1 MSHILPTYSWRVGL
15 EIREQV
21 RWQLWQICWRRR
33 FYQGEPRMCPCFY
46 VHYGTGAASAYGKK
60 RGGLKYG
67 WKKKLLDIRQFGWK
81 WHIHQWLNEHVVKW
95 CFSYSFK
102 NKKIP
107 LKKYSDILIPSH
119 TQYIL
124 KSSIS
129 YLFIYLFKLYLS
141 YYTKSESK
149 FLWSTSGT
157 IFKVDKTI
165 FSGFLPYISCYS
177 LWLYFI
183 LATNVF

>member
-1 MSHILPTYSWRVGL
+1 MTALTNMLTTSLLPGRAKDVPL
-15 EIREQV
+15 FLCA
-21 RWQLWQICWRRR
+21 LWNRGCKCVWEEERRIKIW
-33 FYQGEPRMCPCFY
+33 M
-46 VHYGTGAASAYGKK
+46 KK
-60 RGGLKYG
+60 N
-67 WKKKLLDIRQFGWK
+67 KLLDIRQFGWK

-129 YLFIYLFKLYLS
+129 YLFIYLYKLYLS

-165 FSGFLPYISCYS
+165 FSGFLPYISCYI

>member
-1 MSHILPTYSWRVGL
+1 MTALTNMLTTSLLPGRAKDVPL
-15 EIREQV
+15 FLCA
-21 RWQLWQICWRRR
+21 LWNRGCKCVWEEERRIKIW
-33 FYQGEPRMCPCFY
+33 M
-46 VHYGTGAASAYGKK
+46 K
-60 RGGLKYG
+60 
-67 WKKKLLDIRQFGWK
+67 KKKLLDIRQFGWK

-129 YLFIYLFKLYLS
+129 YLFIYLNFICLITLKVNQNFFGPPPGPSLKWTKLFFQVFCHIYPV
-141 YYTKSESK
+141 TV
-149 FLWSTSGT
+149 FG
-157 IFKVDKTI
+157 
-165 FSGFLPYISCYS
+165 YI
-177 LWLYFI
+177 LF
-183 LATNVF
+183 